1 MKKTYRYTVSPEFF
15 FSSNKNNNSHRFF
28 LPAFH
33 RYETDS
39 GLKHSCSLFSIAL
52 GCTQKENMK
61 NVPFPPYRK
70 CALPPTDPSSIPP
83 CVSIPSL
90 QPAAAKKR
98 KDAEMHLIHPSSF
111 FFFPPLLLLG
121 VATIRVSLSSDFS
134 SHFHTERLGS
144 TEREREERSPFCST
158 LGQKGRRGR
167 GVGAKRGRGIVTSS
181 PSPTTTC
188 LYRHRSLW
196 PFDDTLPHTHTVGCM
211 VILRKRASA
220 SAHLQDSLSSLSCYT
235 VYTHSMWKM
244 GKGQKLLA
252 QHLRRTSRKI
262 PFRSPPPL
270 PTHCV
275 RMGPPPPFYYY
286 TTGPE

>member
-1 MKKTYRYTVSPEFF
+1 
-15 FSSNKNNNSHRFF
+15 
-28 LPAFH
+28 
-33 RYETDS
+33 
-39 GLKHSCSLFSIAL
+39 
-52 GCTQKENMK
+52 
-61 NVPFPPYRK
+61 
-70 CALPPTDPSSIPP
+70 
-83 CVSIPSL
+83 
-90 QPAAAKKR
+90 
-98 KDAEMHLIHPSSF
+98 MHLIHPSSS

-167 GVGAKRGRGIVTSS
+167 GVGAKRGSGIVTSS
-181 PSPTTTC
+181 PSPTTC

-235 VYTHSMWKM
+235 VYVHADSLNVKNGERAKVACSAPPTDESRDPFPFSSSSSHP
-244 GKGQKLLA
+244 
-252 QHLRRTSRKI
+252 LRAYG
-262 PFRSPPPL
+262 PFPPSTIIL
-270 PTHCV
+270 
-275 RMGPPPPFYYY
+275 RGRN
-286 TTGPE
+286 E

>member
-1 MKKTYRYTVSPEFF
+1 MSP
-15 FSSNKNNNSHRFF
+15 
-28 LPAFH
+28 FH
-33 RYETDS
+33 PIES
-39 GLKHSCSLFSIAL
+39 
-52 GCTQKENMK
+52 
-61 NVPFPPYRK
+61 VPFLRPIP
-70 CALPPTDPSSIPP
+70 LNSIPP

-90 QPAAAKKR
+90 QPAAAEKR
-98 KDAEMHLIHPSSF
+98 KDAEMHLIHPSSS

-167 GVGAKRGRGIVTSS
+167 GVGAKRGSGIVTSS
-181 PSPTTTC
+181 PSPTTC

-235 VYTHSMWKM
+235 VYTRTHSMWKM
-244 GKGQKLLA
+244 GKGKSCLLS
-252 QHLRRTSRKI
+252 TSDGRVE
-262 PFRSPPPL
+262 RSLSVLLLLFPPIA
-270 PTHCV
+270 CV
-275 RMGPPPPFYYY
+275 WALSPFYYY
-286 TTGPE
+286 TTGAE